1 MLRIGK
7 RLKSV
12 AEEIGEVNTFADIGT
27 DHGQLIIYALE
38 HGYAKRAFA
47 VDISEKSL
55 SKAVSAIA
63 EAGLS
68 EKVDFFVG
76 DGLTTLKEIP
86 DVAVIAGMGGNE
98 IVHILSSVS
107 MDTKYVLVPHSDA
120 HVLREYLC
128 SHGYKIEKDYVVFDG
143 KYYAVI
149 TCKYGKTE
157 YDRSKIVLGGD
168 NPHTKEFEERILDR
182 KKRIEKILSEKN
194 MSSDSLQPELREEY
208 EEINEWLRSKTH

>member
-107 MDTKYVLVPHSDA
+107 MDTKYILVPHSDA

-149 TCKYGKTE
+149 TCKSGNTE

>member
-68 EKVDFFVG
+68 EKVDFFV
-76 DGLTTLKEIP
+76 
-86 DVAVIAGMGGNE
+86 A
-98 IVHILSSVS
+98 
-107 MDTKYVLVPHSDA
+107 
-120 HVLREYLC
+120 
-128 SHGYKIEKDYVVFDG
+128 DG
-143 KYYAVI
+143 KVHVRMRGINSY
-149 TCKYGKTE
+149 
-157 YDRSKIVLGGD
+157 IVFRGGD
-168 NPHTKEFEERILDR
+168 
-182 KKRIEKILSEKN
+182 
-194 MSSDSLQPELREEY
+194 
-208 EEINEWLRSKTH
+208 